1 MRRSGRD
8 EVPNVFGGARRGGVA
23 RREGDNRRR
32 VGDINDVDYINT
44 FATVYFFS
52 EEGLWFGFQ
61 VTLSAVAV

>member
-1 MRRSGRD
+1 M
-8 EVPNVFGGARRGGVA
+8 
-23 RREGDNRRR
+23 
-32 VGDINDVDYINT
+32 GDINDVDYINT